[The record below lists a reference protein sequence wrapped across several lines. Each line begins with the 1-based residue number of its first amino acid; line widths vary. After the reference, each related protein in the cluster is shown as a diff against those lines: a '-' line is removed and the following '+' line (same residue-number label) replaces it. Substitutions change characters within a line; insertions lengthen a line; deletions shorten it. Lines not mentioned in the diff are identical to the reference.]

1 MQTTLNEGLTA
12 LKDEIGR
19 LDDIRQRIDAATEA
33 STVSPD
39 VARAEERISCSLQ
52 VAVASLERDA
62 ALLDSRL
69 SQQEAKA
76 YRN

>member
-19 LDDIRQRIDAATEA
+19 LDDIRQRIDAAKGA
-33 STVSPD
+33 AVSVD
-39 VARAEERISCSLQ
+39 VARAEERIACSLQ

-69 SQQEAKA
+69 SQQEAMA